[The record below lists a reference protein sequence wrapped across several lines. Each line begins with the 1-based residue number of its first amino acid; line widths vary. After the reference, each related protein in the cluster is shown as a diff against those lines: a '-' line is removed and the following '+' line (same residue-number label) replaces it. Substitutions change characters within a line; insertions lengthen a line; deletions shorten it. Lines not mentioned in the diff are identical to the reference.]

1 MTCEYLIE
9 LFELKLR
16 RIESDVNSVSKFDTS
31 SEEDKQGTNGGV
43 IDLVITFVQFVPM
56 KKSCDFTSSAP
67 L

>member
-31 SEEDKQGTNGGV
+31 SEDDKQGTNDGV
-43 IDLVITFVQFVPM
+43 IDLVITFVQLVPM